1 MTVELETD
9 PQAAPKGAKSRSG
22 TETRQRTERFNLR
35 LLPDE
40 RRAAEALANERGYNS
55 VQAWVL
61 SEIQPALHQALERL
75 STDEHPEIAAAS

>member
-1 MTVELETD
+1 MTIELDID
-9 PQAAPKGAKSRSG
+9 PQAATKPAKSRSG

-40 RRAAEALANERGYNS
+40 RRAAEALANERGYTS

-61 SEIQPALHQALERL
+61 SEIQPALNQALERL
-75 STDEHPEIAAAS
+75 SSDEPSDIAAAS

>member
-1 MTVELETD
+1 VTVELETD
-9 PQAAPKGAKSRSG
+9 PQAAPKAAKSRSG

-40 RRAAEALANERGYNS
+40 RRAAEALAKQRGYSS

-61 SEIQPALHQALERL
+61 SEIQPALHEALEHL
-75 STDEHPEIAAAS
+75 SIDEPSEIAAAS